1 MLKLLLIFV
10 GGGIGSMMRY
20 AMQDWFK
27 QLLAGRIF
35 PVGTIVVNVLACFLI
50 GLLSAFF
57 AGPQLVREEY
67 RIGLI
72 VGVLGGFSTF
82 SSYGL
87 ETFNLANDGEFGLA
101 GLNFFI
107 SNGAGLLALV
117 IGFRLIERWYGV

>member
-1 MLKLLLIFV
+1 MLKWSLIFV
-10 GGGIGSMMRY
+10 GGGIGSIMRY
-20 AMQDWFK
+20 AMQGWVK
-27 QLLAGRIF
+27 QLLAGKVF
-35 PVGTIVVNVLACFLI
+35 PVGTIAVNVLACLVI

-87 ETFNLANDGEFGLA
+87 ETFNLANDGEFALA
-101 GLNFFI
+101 GLNLLI
-107 SNGAGLLALV
+107 SNGVGLLALV
-117 IGFRLIERWYGV
+117 IGYRLVERWYGV